1 MDFSAAN
8 TTLWDPII
16 QIGIIAGMVLLANII
31 RRKIP
36 FVQKAMIP
44 TAVLAGF
51 ILLILKYFNLVPV
64 ITTEF
69 LETITYH
76 TIALGFIA
84 MSLRIPEKTV
94 ESQKMIASKSGAL
107 IVSTYLVQAIVGLVI
122 SLVLAYT
129 FMPDLFKASGILLPM
144 AYGQGP
150 GQANNVGS
158 TYEALGMTGG
168 RSFGLSLAAAGYL
181 CACVVGVIFLNIYS
195 RKGKL
200 KRATVKDEVSGSV
213 TIDTYQDEN
222 EIPISESV
230 DKLSIQM
237 ALVCLVYLLTYLVT
251 WGITELLTLISPG
264 LANTVSTLL
273 WGFNFIIGSMI
284 AIGCRSLFTGLRK
297 IKVMNRQYQN
307 NYLLSRISGFL
318 FDVMIVAGIASID
331 IDDLEGYWIPFLLMA
346 VAGGIVTFY
355 YLIFM
360 SKKLYKGYVY
370 EGFFSMYGMLTG
382 TISSGVLLLREI
394 DPQMKTPAA
403 NNLITGSS
411 FGIAFGAPLLVLI
424 SMAPKNDT
432 MTFIVFGLILVYLAL
447 LLLFIFKAGN
457 GKKKNRKNK

>member
-1 MDFSAAN
+1 MDFSSTN
-8 TTLWDPII
+8 TALWSPII
-16 QIGIIAGMVLLANII
+16 QIGIIAALILLANIL
-31 RRKIP
+31 RRKVAFI
-36 FVQKAMIP
+36 QKTMIP

-51 ILLILKYFNLVPV
+51 ILLLLRSFNLMPI

-69 LETITYH
+69 LETVTYH

-84 MSLRIPEKTV
+84 MSLRVPEKTM
-94 ESQKMIASKSGAL
+94 ETEKMIGSKSGAL
-107 IVSTYLVQAIVGLVI
+107 IVSTYLVQALTGLII
-122 SLVLAYT
+122 SLLLAYT

-181 CACVVGVIFLNIYS
+181 CACVVGVIFINIYS
-195 RKGKL
+195 RKGKVN
-200 KRATVKDEVSGSV
+200 KTTSRDEVSGSITV
-213 TIDTYQDEN
+213 DMFEDKN
-222 EIPISESV
+222 EVPVSESI
-230 DKLSIQM
+230 DRLSIQM
-237 ALVCLVYLLTYLVT
+237 ALICLIYLLTYLVT
-251 WGITELLTLISPG
+251 WGITELLLLISPG

-273 WGFNFIIGSMI
+273 WGFNFIIGSML
-284 AIGCRSLFTGLRK
+284 AAGCRTFFTGLK
-297 IKVMNRQYQN
+297 KVKLMNRQYQN

-318 FDVMIVAGIASID
+318 FDIMIICGIASIN
-331 IDDLEGYWIPFLLMA
+331 IDDLQGYWVPFILMA
-346 VAGGIVTFY
+346 VTGGIATFF
-355 YLIFM
+355 YLLYM

-411 FGIAFGAPLLVLI
+411 FGIAFGAPLLILI
-424 SMAPKNDT
+424 GMAPKSDT
-432 MTFIVFGLILVYLAL
+432 MTLIVFGLVIVYLAA
-447 LLLFIFKAGN
+447 LLLFMFKAGN
-457 GKKKNRKNK
+457 KSKKK

>member
-36 FVQKAMIP
+36 FIQKAMIP

-181 CACVVGVIFLNIYS
+181 CACVVGVVFLNIYS

-200 KRATVKDEVSGSV
+200 KRADVKDEVSGSV

-346 VAGGIVTFY
+346 VVGGIVTFY
-355 YLIFM
+355 YLMFM

-424 SMAPKNDT
+424 SMAPKNDM